1 MELKN
6 TREQIKAVLFDMDGV
21 LVDSEKIM
29 LKSAIIALKRW
40 GVNAKPDDF
49 TPFIGAGEV
58 AYLGG
63 VSSLYGVPYDF
74 AMNAAAYEVYGE
86 LINSEGASIAF
97 PEAADVVRYLKSKGY
112 KTAVCTSADRM
123 KLGFNLKALG
133 CADAFDA
140 LVTGEDITRNKPN
153 PDIYLKGAELV
164 GVAPENCLVA
174 EDAKN
179 GILAAVSAG
188 MVPFGITTS
197 FDEKTL
203 RDAGASYISSTV
215 AGLKELL

>member
-1 MELKN
+1 MEFKN
-6 TREQIKAVLFDMDGV
+6 TRKEIKAVLFDMDGV

-29 LKSAIIALKRW
+29 LKSAIIALKKW

-74 AMNAAAYEVYGE
+74 AMNEAAYTVYGE
-86 LINSEGASIAF
+86 LISQGENIAF
-97 PEAADVVRYLKSKGY
+97 PEAADVVRYLRSKGY
-112 KTAVCTSADRM
+112 KTAVCTSADKM
-123 KLGFNLKALG
+123 KLAFNLNALG
-133 CADAFDA
+133 CGEEFDA

-164 GVAPENCLVA
+164 GVAPENCLVV

-179 GILAAVSAG
+179 GILAAIAAG
-188 MVPFGITTS
+188 MSSLGITTS
-197 FDEKTL
+197 FDGEALK
-203 RDAGASYISSTV
+203 AVGADHIADNVSV
-215 AGLKELL
+215 LKELL